1 MKNKLWALVEW
12 SILLHTLCE
21 GELIDIVNYARR
33 DVENAFSSSTS
44 SSKYSLVTGSYGDVM
59 NNYLHAVQIALCLS
73 ARLLP
78 WRARFDFRQ
87 RHVNLGISSLGWR
100 LP

>member
-1 MKNKLWALVEW
+1 VSEKHDLKLFYYLVTKMKNKLWALVEW

-44 SSKYSLVTGSYGDVM
+44 SSKYSLVTGSYADVM

-73 ARLLP
+73 ATMEG
-78 WRARFDFRQ
+78 Q
-87 RHVNLGISSLGWR
+87 V
-100 LP
+100 